1 MFKSLIKIIFI
12 VFFLGG
18 CAGTKPDVSSQTE
31 VVTVVDREKALDHFV
46 NGSIY
51 DQKGEYAKAV
61 LEYQDAL
68 RYHRDAAIYYALSK
82 SYTALKKFDLAAQ
95 AAREAINLE
104 PKKKEYYTNLAEIY
118 LSSGAFESAIK
129 TYNNL
134 IQIDSTDFNA
144 WYSLARLHQFISPS
158 KAIQIYNKMVERFG
172 VSWEVSMQLTDLYRL
187 MGKIDEAIAEL
198 KKLRVIDSGNI
209 ELTKAL
215 AEMYLTSGNSDSALV
230 LYNDIIELFPT
241 DVETRA
247 ALTHLYLLQQDYQ
260 KAASQFDFVMKGEV
274 LSIADQ
280 LKFGQIFIAFIQKDS
295 AVAPYAFN
303 LFEKIRN
310 QYPSDWRPYWLIGV
324 TASIMKLD
332 SVAIENFKKVTEL
345 DKLNP
350 DGWVYLASAYYEKQD
365 FPTTIKIL
373 EEAKNFV
380 PDEFRVYLLLGVSY
394 QRIQKLES
402 AAMALEKAIGFD
414 EKNADA
420 LSALALV
427 YDDLK
432 RYEESDSLY
441 EKALRLYPN
450 NHLLLNNYAYSLSV
464 RNVQINRAL
473 RMAQEAIKQ
482 QPKNPSYLDTIGWI
496 YFQLG
501 DYNSALKY
509 ISEAIEAGEVSS
521 VVLEHL
527 GDVYFKLGNQDK
539 AIENWE
545 SALQK
550 DLNNKQ
556 LQEKIERGGL

>member
-1 MFKSLIKIIFI
+1 MVKLFISIILV
-12 VFFLGG
+12 VFFWGG
-18 CAGTKPDVSSQTE
+18 CAGTKPEVSSETN
-31 VVTVVDREKALDHFV
+31 VVNAFDREKALDHFV

-51 DQKGEYAKAV
+51 DQKGDYAKAV

-82 SYTALKKFDLAAQ
+82 SYTAIRKFDLAAQ
-95 AAREAINLE
+95 AAREAVNLE
-104 PKKKEYYTNLAEIY
+104 PNKKEYYTNLAEIY
-118 LSSGAFESAIK
+118 ISAGAFDSATKTFES
-129 TYNNL
+129 L

-144 WYSLARLHQFISPS
+144 WYSLARLHQFTSPS
-158 KAIQIYNKMVERFG
+158 KAIQIYNQMVERFG
-172 VSWEVSMQLTDLYRL
+172 VSWEVSTQLTGLYRM
-187 MGKIDEAIAEL
+187 MGKIDEAISEI
-198 KKLRVIDSGNI
+198 KKLRAFDSGNI

-215 AEMYLTSGNSDSALV
+215 AEMYMTQGQNDSALV
-230 LYNDIIELFPT
+230 LYNEIIELFPIE
-241 DVETRA
+241 VETRA
-247 ALTHLYLLQQDYQ
+247 ALTHLYLLQHDYQ
-260 KAASQFDFVMKGEV
+260 KASSQFEFVMKGEV

-295 AVAPYAFN
+295 AVAPYAIN

-345 DKLNP
+345 DKRNP
-350 DGWVYLASAYYEKQD
+350 DGWVYLASVYFDKQD

-373 EEAKNFV
+373 EDAKNFV

-402 AAMALEKAIGFD
+402 AAMVLEVAIGLD
-414 EKNADA
+414 EKNADV

-450 NHLLLNNYAYSLSV
+450 NHILMNNYAYSLSV
-464 RNVQINRAL
+464 RNVQIDRAL

-496 YFQLG
+496 YFQIG

-509 ISEAIEAGEVSS
+509 ISEAIEAGEVSA

-527 GDVYFKLGNQDK
+527 GDVYFKLSNKDK
-539 AIENWE
+539 AIEYWQ

-550 DLNNKQ
+550 DANNKQ
-556 LQEKIERGGL
+556 LQEKIERGSL

>member
-1 MFKSLIKIIFI
+1 MVKLLITTIF
-12 VFFLGG
+12 VLFLLVG
-18 CAGTKPDVSSQTE
+18 CGSTKPNNIPQSDTI
-31 VVTVVDREKALDHFV
+31 TVVDRQKALDHFV

-51 DQKGEYAKAV
+51 DQKGDYAKAV

-82 SYTALKKFDLAAQ
+82 SYTALMKFDLAAQ
-95 AAREAINLE
+95 AAREAIKLE

-118 LSSGAFESAIK
+118 ISSGAFESAIK
-129 TYNNL
+129 TYDQL

-144 WYSLARLHQFISPS
+144 WYGLARLHQFISPS

-172 VSWEVSMQLTDLYRL
+172 VSWEVSMQLTELYRL
-187 MGKIDEAIAEL
+187 MGRIDEAILEI
-198 KKLRVIDSGNI
+198 KKLRAIDAGNI

-215 AEMYLTSGNSDSALV
+215 AEMYLASGKSDSALV
-230 LYNDIIELFPT
+230 LFNDIIELFPT

-295 AVAPYAFN
+295 AVAPYALN

-324 TASIMKLD
+324 TTSIMKLD

-345 DKLNP
+345 DKRNP
-350 DGWVYLASAYYEKQD
+350 DGWVYLASLYYEKQD
-365 FPTTIKIL
+365 FQKAIKIL
-373 EEAKNFV
+373 EEAKNYA
-380 PDEFRVYLLLGVSY
+380 PDEFRIYLLLGVSY

-402 AAMALEKAIGFD
+402 AAMVLEKAIGLD
-414 EKNADA
+414 GKNVDA

-441 EKALRLYPN
+441 EKALRLYPK

-464 RNVQINRAL
+464 RNIQINRAL
-473 RMAQEAIKQ
+473 KMAQEAIKQ
-482 QPKNPSYLDTIGWI
+482 QPKNPAYLDTIGWI
-496 YFQLG
+496 YFQMG
-501 DYNSALKY
+501 DYNQALKY
-509 ISEAIEAGEVSS
+509 ISEAIEAGEVSA

-527 GDVYFKLGNQDK
+527 GDVYFKLGNKEK
-539 AIENWE
+539 AIEYWQA
-545 SALQK
+545 ALQK
-550 DLNNKQ
+550 DMNNMQIK
-556 LQEKIERGGL
+556 EKIERGSL

>member
-1 MFKSLIKIIFI
+1 MVKSFISIIFV

-18 CAGTKPDVSSQTE
+18 CAGTKPEVSSETK
-31 VVTVVDREKALDHFV
+31 VVNTVDCEKALDHFV

-51 DQKGEYAKAV
+51 DQKGDYAKAV

-82 SYTALKKFDLAAQ
+82 SYTALRKFDLAAQ
-95 AAREAINLE
+95 AAREAVNLE
-104 PKKKEYYTNLAEIY
+104 PNKKEYYTNLAEIY
-118 LSSGAFESAIK
+118 ISSGAFDSATKIFES
-129 TYNNL
+129 L
-134 IQIDSTDFNA
+134 IQIDSSDFNA
-144 WYSLARLHQFISPS
+144 WYSLARLHQFTSPS
-158 KAIQIYNKMVERFG
+158 KAIQIYTKIEERFG

-187 MGKIDEAIAEL
+187 MGKIDEAILEI
-198 KKLRVIDSGNI
+198 KKLRAIDSGNI

-215 AEMYLTSGNSDSALV
+215 AEMYLTSEKSDSALV

-247 ALTHLYLLQQDYQ
+247 ALTHIYLLQQDYQ
-260 KAASQFDFVMKGEV
+260 KATSQFEFVMKGEV

-295 AVAPYAFN
+295 AVAPYALN

-332 SVAIENFKKVTEL
+332 SVAIDNFKKVTEL
-345 DKLNP
+345 DKRNP
-350 DGWVYLASAYYEKQD
+350 DGWVYLASVHYDKQD

-394 QRIQKLES
+394 QRMQKLES
-402 AAMALEKAIGFD
+402 AAMVLEKAIGLD

-441 EKALRLYPN
+441 EKTLRLYPN
-450 NHLLLNNYAYSLSV
+450 NHLLMNNYAYSLSV
-464 RNVQINRAL
+464 RNVQIERAL
-473 RMAQEAIKQ
+473 RMAQSAIKQ

-496 YFQLG
+496 YFQIG

-521 VVLEHL
+521 VVLEHM
-527 GDVYFKLGNQDK
+527 GDVYFKLSNKDK
-539 AIENWE
+539 AIEYWE

-556 LQEKIERGGL
+556 LQEKIERGSL